1 VDVMEEICQQ
11 HSRDILD
18 RWTMFQYAKANGWIN
33 VMFPFG
39 HKSISDEWLE
49 QNIKKTYLCYGHY
62 WYFEC
67 EKDAALFILR
77 WK

>member
-1 VDVMEEICQQ
+1 MEEICQQ
-11 HSRDILD
+11 HSREILD
-18 RWTMFQYAKANGWIN
+18 RWSMFQYAKANGWTN
-33 VMFPFG
+33 VMIPFA
-39 HKSISDEWLE
+39 HKSIPNEWLE
-49 QNIKKTYLCYGHY
+49 QNIKKIYLCYGHY

>member
-1 VDVMEEICQQ
+1 MEEICQQ
-11 HSRDILD
+11 HSREIMDH
-18 RWTMFQYAKANGWIN
+18 WTMFQYAKANNWAH
-33 VMFPFG
+33 VMIPIG
-39 HKSISDEWLE
+39 HVRIPHEWLE
-49 QNIKKTYLCYGHY
+49 QNMKKLYLCYGFY